1 MFPTQI
7 WIVMKQSTNFKLNEP
22 IDEVVMNVKELT
34 HSQQQPQV
42 PKTHKKKPTIRQAIR
57 TVFCALQRSL
67 PYRFLV
73 LDEVKCKKHT
83 QQSQPKEA
91 ETVNL
96 TENVAKD
103 TSKGSLV
110 DCQENASHY
119 TYYCLNNQCEY

>member
-1 MFPTQI
+1 MQQLKI
-7 WIVMKQSTNFKLNEP
+7 WIVIKQSINLVLNET

-34 HSQQQPQV
+34 HSQQQPQA

-83 QQSQPKEA
+83 QQSASSKE
-91 ETVNL
+91 T
-96 TENVAKD
+96 
-103 TSKGSLV
+103 
-110 DCQENASHY
+110 
-119 TYYCLNNQCEY
+119 

>member
-7 WIVMKQSTNFKLNEP
+7 WIVIKQSTNLELNEP
-22 IDEVVMNVKELT
+22 IDGVVMNVKELT

-42 PKTHKKKPTIRQAIR
+42 PKTHKKEPTIRQAIR

-83 QQSQPKEA
+83 QQS
-91 ETVNL
+91 
-96 TENVAKD
+96 
-103 TSKGSLV
+103 TSSTQRG
-110 DCQENASHY
+110 
-119 TYYCLNNQCEY
+119 